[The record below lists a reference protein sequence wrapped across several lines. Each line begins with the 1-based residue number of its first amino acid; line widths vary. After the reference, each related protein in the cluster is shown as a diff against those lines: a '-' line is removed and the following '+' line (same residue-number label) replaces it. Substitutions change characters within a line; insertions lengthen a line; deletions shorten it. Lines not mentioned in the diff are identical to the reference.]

1 MNMNKQ
7 TVWLVTMLTLMV
19 VLSAY
24 YIVTGPVEPAVDQT
38 VSEESGDIQVETQ
51 EKDDG
56 DKKDHEDKTDD
67 GNKIKEKEEKK
78 TEDQSASAKSDNDY
92 FVGYQLQRSS
102 LRSKMTEEYMKVLT
116 DPKASKSS
124 LKEAQSKI
132 DELMK
137 VDKSESVMEDLI
149 REEGFRD
156 AVVITNDDHFV
167 DVIVQS
173 EKLSKKQVVKL
184 IGMVKKQLGV
194 PATQVSIAHRG

>member
-24 YIVTGPVEPAVDQT
+24 YIVTGPVEPAGPAAVNDDEGLDAKVKTEEKEQPA
-38 VSEESGDIQVETQ
+38 ESG
-51 EKDDG
+51 K
-56 DKKDHEDKTDD
+56 
-67 GNKIKEKEEKK
+67 KEKEE
-78 TEDQSASAKSDNDY
+78 DQTTSKEAESDY
-92 FVGYQLQRSS
+92 FVGYQLQRNS
-102 LRSKMTEEYMKVLT
+102 LRSKMTEEYMQILT
-116 DPKASKSS
+116 DPEASEKQLS
-124 LKEAQSKI
+124 EARAKI

-156 AVVITNDDHFV
+156 AVVITNENNFV

-173 EKLSKKQVVKL
+173 EKMSNEQVVKL
-184 IGMVKKQLGV
+184 VSMVKQHMDV
-194 PATQVSIAHRG
+194 PAQHVSVAYRD

>member
-1 MNMNKQ
+1 MNKQ

-24 YIVTGPVEPAVDQT
+24 YIVTGPVEPATDQT
-38 VSEESGDIQVETQ
+38 VSEDSGDVQVKTG

-56 DKKDHEDKTDD
+56 GEL
-67 GNKIKEKEEKK
+67 KEEKGK
-78 TEDQSASAKSDNDY
+78 KAKDQTASAETDSDY

-116 DPKASKSS
+116 DPEASKEA

-173 EKLSKKQVVKL
+173 DKLSKKQVVKL

>member
-1 MNMNKQ
+1 VNMNKQ

-24 YIVTGPVEPAVDQT
+24 YIVTGPVEPATDQT
-38 VSEESGDIQVETQ
+38 VSEDSGDVQVKTG

-56 DKKDHEDKTDD
+56 GEL
-67 GNKIKEKEEKK
+67 KEEKGK
-78 TEDQSASAKSDNDY
+78 KAKDQTASAETDSDY

-116 DPKASKSS
+116 DPEASKEA

-173 EKLSKKQVVKL
+173 DKLSKKQVVKL

>member
-156 AVVITNDDHFV
+156 AVVITNDD
-167 DVIVQS
+167 Q
-173 EKLSKKQVVKL
+173 
-184 IGMVKKQLGV
+184 IGR
-194 PATQVSIAHRG
+194 AHV